1 MSASS
6 PKENAVFDASN
17 PAGIHPPITAPEAT
31 LEDLL
36 HHKSHDIDL
45 EPVLDFKDGDHEV
58 SELEGLPMTAPE
70 VGSNDTELPPIKQG
84 GRDHCQ
90 AELLGS
96 EIPDSEGVS
105 DNLSVKEETMQTD
118 VETSGAQISEFRG
131 FEQSA
136 GQPLETNVAVTDELA
151 PGDEDDNMGDV
162 LLPNKLIESDGI
174 QKFASN
180 ETSTSLPAAPTENT
194 QLFNT
199 MPSSTKISKTNITS
213 DALPASEGVA
223 FTHTL
228 PVDKGGNVPSE
239 LAASSVNLEAS
250 NPSITAAEPV
260 SNISSIESTTIPIKD
275 EELPSTAP
283 SEWAPVELLSA
294 PAKTTQAPAPFE
306 KTDTNPLSKD
316 NDESLPST
324 APSATAI
331 ASHLDTSN
339 TAAMVPQAPI
349 SEEPPSLP
357 AKPDELKSSP
367 PKEVKAPSA
376 TFKAPETPQ
385 NKTVL
390 MAELK
395 AMKIVRCILPLIP
408 QPSTTSQMSPPT
420 NLEAFPDVFRPMA
433 QRN

>member
-6 PKENAVFDASN
+6 PEETAVFDASN
-17 PAGIHPPITAPEAT
+17 PVGIHPPITVPEAT
-31 LEDLL
+31 LEGPL
-36 HHKSHDIDL
+36 HHTSHDVDL
-45 EPVLDFKDGDHEV
+45 EPVFEFKNGDHEV
-58 SELEGLPMTAPE
+58 SELEGLSMTAPQA
-70 VGSNDTELPPIKQG
+70 GSNDTELPPLKQG

-96 EIPDSEGVS
+96 EIPDSEDVS
-105 DNLSVKEETMQTD
+105 DNLSVKEERTQIGF
-118 VETSGAQISEFRG
+118 ETSGAQIPEFRG
-131 FEQSA
+131 VEQSA
-136 GQPLETNVAVTDELA
+136 GQPLETNVMVTDELA
-151 PGDEDDNMGDV
+151 PGNKDDNMGNV
-162 LLPNKLIESDGI
+162 LLQNKLIEFDGI
-174 QKFASN
+174 QEIASN

-199 MPSSTKISKTNITS
+199 ISSSTKISRTKITS
-213 DALPASEGVA
+213 DALPAAEGAV

-228 PVDKGGNVPSE
+228 PVEQGGNVPSE
-239 LAASSVNLEAS
+239 LVASSINLEAS

-260 SNISSIESTTIPIKD
+260 SNISSIESTTIATKD

-283 SEWAPVELLSA
+283 SVWTPVELLSA

-316 NDESLPST
+316 NDENLPST

-331 ASHLDTSN
+331 ASHLDTSD
-339 TAAMVPQAPI
+339 TAATVPQAPI
-349 SEEPPSLP
+349 SEEAPSLP

-385 NKTVL
+385 NKDVL

-395 AMKIVRCILPLIP
+395 AMKIVRCILPLKSPTIHDFSYVSP
-408 QPSTTSQMSPPT
+408 HQPRSVS
-420 NLEAFPDVFRPMA
+420 
-433 QRN
+433 